1 MENNKSTI
9 DEIRNVSEAY
19 LSKIENESF
28 KEEFSIKS
36 LKITGKSMF
45 LNGVE
50 LTKNAQSKIF
60 GILRVK
66 PSFGKYS
73 DTMSETEWASIS
85 DKLKDLQ
92 GDKRLIA
99 QYKNE
104 GMTSISNIFTK
115 NPKKKHDDGQS
126 LRSYFDNIC
135 DNLGNAPVSYDLEGI
150 EFSEK
155 THMFD
160 VSLLDR
166 DTKIDIFG
174 NAKDI
179 WNGGHTFTFTPVS
192 FNTRPYFSRLI
203 CTNGMRSRKHGFGAN
218 IQQASYNVEKISKI
232 IQESIIDGTS
242 KLHDLISASGQ
253 HLAQNNVSLSEF
265 YAFRN
270 MFLKDEDNGAALK
283 IVSKYFDDS
292 PIYKAYGMNLAEKS
306 KKWKSTANTGINAYD
321 FFNLLTWLG
330 SHQSET
336 GLTAEDSRVLQ
347 TKASEFFFKDNL
359 DLEDIATPV
368 TVNYPRLQAMM

>member
-1 MENNKSTI
+1 MENKNTI
-9 DEIRNVSEAY
+9 DEIRNTSEAY

-28 KEEFSIKS
+28 KEEFSVGN

-45 LNGVE
+45 LNGTE

-73 DTMSETEWASIS
+73 DTMSEQEWTTIS
-85 DKLKDLQ
+85 EKLKDLQ
-92 GDKRLIA
+92 GDKTLIA
-99 QYKNE
+99 QYTNE
-104 GMTSISNIFTK
+104 GQTSISNIFTK
-115 NPKKKHDDGQS
+115 NPKKKFDDGQS
-126 LRSYFDNIC
+126 LRSYFDTIC
-135 DNLGNAPVSYDLEGI
+135 DNLGNAPVSYDLEGM

-166 DTKIDIFG
+166 DTKIDVFG
-174 NAKDI
+174 DAKDL
-179 WNGGHTFTFTPVS
+179 WNGGQTFTFTPVA

-203 CTNGMRSRKHGFGAN
+203 CTNGMRSRQHGFAAN
-218 IQQASYNVEKISKI
+218 IQQSSYNIDKISKI
-232 IQESIIDGTS
+232 IQESIVDGTT

-253 HLAQNNVSLSEF
+253 HLANNNVSLSEF

-270 MFLKDEDNGAALK
+270 LFLKDENNPAALK
-283 IVSKYFDDS
+283 IVSQYFNDS

-330 SHQSET
+330 SHQSKT
-336 GLTAEDSRVLQ
+336 GLSADESRVLQ